1 MLSTEDS
8 KGSRGIISGMDRVA
22 SYLAWQI
29 LEVSREVGESPVLY
43 DISFCF
49 LERGEYMR

>member
-1 MLSTEDS
+1 M
-8 KGSRGIISGMDRVA
+8 V

-29 LEVSREVGESPVLY
+29 LKVGREVEESHVLY

-49 LERGEYMR
+49 LEFGEYM